1 VHLLG
6 EIAGGKPVAGVAD
19 LFPGKENPPA
29 IVLREARIGRLLGL
43 QIDLNDAANL
53 LQSIGMK
60 TEAQD
65 KSRSL
70 TVVPPSSRTDI
81 SREADLIEELARL
94 RGYDKIPTTLPRVRL
109 TGYRADDRLSWERKL
124 RGFFAGEGLCEV
136 INLPFI
142 AHELNAIFTGLWQG
156 ATAPVAVLNPLT
168 KDNAEMRH
176 SLVPGLIDN
185 LRHNLAQQ
193 AGSFAAYHLGKV
205 FRLTQGGD
213 IEERQSIAGLIHGP
227 RARRGLRFGEET
239 TQSFLQCKGL
249 VEGVLDVFHL
259 RESITWRVES
269 GAVWH
274 PGRSAVLRHE
284 DAALGCLGELHP
296 DLCDRLELPPALL
309 FELDFEKL
317 LQYAPR
323 QITAHALPRFPAIE
337 RDVAIVVD
345 RDFAAQQII
354 GWIRNLGE
362 ALIENVEVFDQYL
375 GAPIPEGKKSLAYRV
390 SYRAEDRTLTDA
402 EVNPLHQRLVER
414 LGQTFGAERR
424 S

>member
-1 VHLLG
+1 MTRAAWRG
-6 EIAGGKPVAGVAD
+6 WCAGASSGQ
-19 LFPGKENPPA
+19 
-29 IVLREARIGRLLGL
+29 RLL
-43 QIDLNDAANL
+43 
-53 LQSIGMK
+53 
-60 TEAQD
+60 E
-65 KSRSL
+65 
-70 TVVPPSSRTDI
+70 
-81 SREADLIEELARL
+81 
-94 RGYDKIPTTLPRVRL
+94 
-109 TGYRADDRLSWERKL
+109 
-124 RGFFAGEGLCEV
+124 
-136 INLPFI
+136 
-142 AHELNAIFTGLWQG
+142 
-156 ATAPVAVLNPLT
+156 
-168 KDNAEMRH
+168 
-176 SLVPGLIDN
+176 
-185 LRHNLAQQ
+185 
-193 AGSFAAYHLGKV
+193 
-205 FRLTQGGD
+205 
-213 IEERQSIAGLIHGP
+213 
-227 RARRGLRFGEET
+227 RGLRFGEET

-249 VEGVLDVFHL
+249 VEGILDVFHL